1 MAAVKKTIYA
11 ALLANLLIAITKFIA
26 GGISHSAAMIAEG
39 VHSVVDTINQLLL
52 LLGISLSKKKPDKY
66 HPLGYGKELYFWSFV
81 VSILIFGLGGG
92 LSVYQGVT
100 HILHPT
106 ALGDPKWSFVVLGV
120 SVIFEGTSLVIAAIE
135 FNKLR
140 DGQSW
145 WDAIINSKDPST
157 FLVLFEDSAAV
168 AGLSIAAL
176 FLYLSHHL
184 NKPYLDGVAS
194 LLIGIILIIVS
205 LILARESRSLL
216 MGEGIKADTKLRIR
230 HIVEQDKAALH
241 LMHLLSTYQSPEE
254 ILVMLIIEFK
264 PDLNTD
270 EINEAIDR
278 IREEIK
284 KEFGRIRFL
293 IIQPDVFKDK
303 IDPNVQTYI

>member
-26 GGISHSAAMIAEG
+26 GSISLSAAMIAEG

-106 ALGDPKWSFVVLGV
+106 ALGDPKWSYVVLGV
-120 SVIFEGTSLVIAAIE
+120 SVVFEGASLVIAAIE

-145 WDAIINSKDPST
+145 WDAIISSKDPST

-216 MGEGIKADTKLRIR
+216 MGEGIKADTKKRIR
-230 HIVEQDKAALH
+230 QIVEQDKAALH

-254 ILVMLIIEFK
+254 ILVMLIVEFK
-264 PDLNTD
+264 PGLNTD

-284 KEFGRIRFL
+284 KEFARIRFL
-293 IIQPDVFKDK
+293 IIQPDFFKDK